1 MNNRVS
7 ARFYV
12 HEITE
17 NNTEFSK
24 VVLKP
29 VIRAGGLP
37 GAAEADAAN
46 KPWSKYTP
54 SGEWWMNVHNST
66 GAVET
71 FRAAMREKKDLD
83 ILITVIEPEPISRN
97 E

>member
-1 MNNRVS
+1 MSRSVV

-17 NNTEFSK
+17 NNTDYAK

-29 VIRAGGLP
+29 VVRAGGLP

-46 KPWSKYTP
+46 KQWSKYTP
-54 SGEWWMNVHNST
+54 SGEWWMNVHTST
-66 GAVET
+66 GAVDT
-71 FRAAMREKKDLD
+71 FRDAMREKKDLA
-83 ILITVIEPEPISRN
+83 ITVEVIE
-97 E
+97 

>member
-1 MNNRVS
+1 MS
-7 ARFYV
+7 HPITARFYV

-17 NNTEFSK
+17 NNTDYSR

-29 VIRAGGLP
+29 VVRAGGLP
-37 GAAEADAAN
+37 GAAEADATN
-46 KPWSKYTP
+46 KSWSKYTP

-71 FRAAMREKKDLD
+71 FRQAMREKKDLD
-83 ILITVIEPEPISRN
+83 ILITVVE
-97 E
+97 